1 MSASVKIV
9 VGIIVLI
16 PLLYIGSC
24 SVVSHQRER
33 GFDQVKEGDTEQH
46 VIRVMGEP
54 ADRETPSHR
63 MVKYGAPECIAP
75 CVQRLWYP
83 NKLSLMG
90 EAWSVELDGEGKV
103 VHTAHLT
110 SP

>member
-1 MSASVKIV
+1 MSVSVKIV
-9 VGIIVLI
+9 VGLIVVI

-24 SVVSHQRER
+24 SAVSHQRER

-46 VIRVMGEP
+46 VIQVMGQP
-54 ADRETPSHR
+54 TDRETPSYR
-63 MVKYGAPECIAP
+63 LAKYGAPECAAP
-75 CVQRLWYP
+75 CVQRLWYS
-83 NKLSLMG
+83 NKMSLIG
-90 EAWSVELDGEGKV
+90 EAWSVELDGAGKV